1 MTQRVVWEIEPD
13 KALFAMAV
21 HVLKEHHDLGR
32 KWPLSYTLPNG
43 RSVEAAC
50 DRVAHLK
57 GEIPSD
63 LLAVLHNLAT
73 ALSITVP
80 RTNRYRE
87 YAEVLREIAGRLA
100 QPFDQR
106 RLLGK

>member
-1 MTQRVVWEIEPD
+1 MTRRVVWEIEPD

-32 KWPLSYTLPNG
+32 KWPLNYTLPNG
-43 RSVEAAC
+43 RSVEAVC

-63 LLAVLHNLAT
+63 LLAVLHDLAA
-73 ALSITVP
+73 ALSIAVP
-80 RTNRYRE
+80 STNLYGE
-87 YAEVLREIAGRLA
+87 YAAVLLKIAGRLA

-106 RLLGK
+106 RLPEK